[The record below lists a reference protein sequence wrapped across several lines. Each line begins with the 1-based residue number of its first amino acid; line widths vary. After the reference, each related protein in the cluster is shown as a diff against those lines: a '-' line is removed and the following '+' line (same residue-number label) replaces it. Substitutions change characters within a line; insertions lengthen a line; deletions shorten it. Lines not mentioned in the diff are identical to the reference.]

1 MFTHKLLS
9 DVKYVDVRRR
19 IINVEFTNNDQTINK
34 EFQFSITDTPE
45 NIKRVIAQYID
56 ELNFEPEPITDLV
69 VPEPEPEDAEKVAF
83 EAAKSEWLQKK
94 QVLSTMIE
102 DMQKG
107 RELGIA
113 PDETQIAIMQS
124 LAQWV
129 NENMKQE
136 YYF

>member
-1 MFTHKLLS
+1 M
-9 DVKYVDVRRR
+9 
-19 IINVEFTNNDQTINK
+19 I
-34 EFQFSITDTPE
+34 
-45 NIKRVIAQYID
+45 
-56 ELNFEPEPITDLV
+56 